1 MRVLI
6 VEDEVVSRRLLE
18 VFLLRLGYEVVS
30 VSSGKE
36 ALGVLEG
43 PQAPSLVISDWMM
56 PEMDGLELCHRTR
69 DIQTAGYIYFIML
82 TSRMEKKDIIK
93 GLEAGADDYLTKP
106 FEQEELRCRLK
117 IGERIVNL
125 EMRIMELA
133 NTDSLTGVLSRR
145 AFMERCRIEIQRC
158 NRECAPI
165 SLILADIDH
174 FKRVNDQYGHQVGDM
189 VLQKFAGQLSESSRP
204 YDFVARYGGEEFVVC
219 LPGIDCQQA
228 GLVAERMR
236 RLVEAFSLT
245 VPASTDGFLISAS
258 FGVASL
264 HIGSEECP
272 EPLIGRADC
281 AMYQAKHEGRNR
293 VCLAIEDCRHE
304 MDLGTQ
310 QSR

>member
-18 VFLLRLGYEVVS
+18 VFLLKLGYEVIP

-43 PQAPSLVISDWMM
+43 PQAPNLVISDWMM

-69 DIQTAGYIYFIML
+69 EIQTTGYIYFIIL
-82 TSRMEKKDIIK
+82 TAKMDKEDTIK

-106 FEQEELRCRLK
+106 FDREELRCRIK

-125 EMRIMELA
+125 ERRILELA
-133 NTDSLTGVLSRR
+133 NTDSLTGVLNRR
-145 AFMERCRIEIQRC
+145 AFIERLQMEVQRC
-158 NRECAPI
+158 NRECVPL
-165 SLILADIDH
+165 SLILADIDR

-189 VLQKFAGQLSESSRP
+189 VLKKFCEQLSASIRP
-204 YDFVARYGGEEFVVC
+204 YDFVGRYGGEEFLIG
-219 LPGIDCQQA
+219 LPGIDCPRA
-228 GLVAERMR
+228 ELVAERMR
-236 RLVEAFSLT
+236 RLVEGVNLS
-245 VPASTDGFLISAS
+245 VPALTECFSMTAS

-264 HIGSEECP
+264 RVGSEERL

-281 AMYQAKHEGRNR
+281 AMYQAKDEGRNR
-293 VCLAIEDCRHE
+293 VCLANED
-304 MDLGTQ
+304 
-310 QSR
+310 

>member
-6 VEDEVVSRRLLE
+6 AEDEVVSRRILE
-18 VFLLRLGYEVVS
+18 AFLLRLGYEVVS
-30 VSSGKE
+30 VSSGKD
-36 ALGVLEG
+36 ALGVLRD
-43 PQAPSLVISDWMM
+43 PQAPNLVISDWMM

-69 DIQTAGYIYFIML
+69 EIQTTGYIYFIML

-106 FEQEELRCRLK
+106 FDQEELICRLK

-125 EMRIMELA
+125 ERRILELA
-133 NTDSLTGVLSRR
+133 NMDSLTRVLNRR
-145 AFMERCRIEIQRC
+145 AFMERFQIEIQRC
-158 NRECAPI
+158 NRACVPI

-174 FKRVNDQYGHQVGDM
+174 FKRVNDQYGHQAGDM
-189 VLQKFAGQLSESSRP
+189 VLQKFAEQLSASSRP

-228 GLVAERMR
+228 GSVAERMR
-236 RLVEAFSLT
+236 RLVEASSLT
-245 VPASTDGFLISAS
+245 VPASTDGFSISAS

-293 VCLAIEDCRHE
+293 VCLAIED
-304 MDLGTQ
+304 
-310 QSR
+310 